1 MIYLTTG
8 ANGAGKTLLTLFDVR
23 AQQLRENRPVYFHGF
38 EAGQQLLDW
47 GWQSFDPKKW
57 QDLPDGSICVMD
69 EAQNEFPMRVA
80 GSAVPD
86 YVNAIAQFRR
96 KRGFDFWIITP
107 HPRLLDVFIRRL
119 VESPSWHRHLK
130 RTFGADVVSELKFNF
145 VNVDC
150 DKPGS
155 GEKGTV
161 SMRPYPKEVY
171 GWYKSA
177 SLHTG
182 KKKIPRQVY
191 VLGAIV
197 LAIPVLGWVAWS
209 KLGTTQMREASKP
222 ESGSQVATV
231 APRQGPMSAA
241 EYAQSFKPRIPGLP
255 HTAPRYDGV
264 TAPQQAP
271 MPVACVQSAKRC
283 QCYSQQATLM
293 AVPRELCTQIVA
305 GGFFRDDIPASHSLE
320 SGLRQGGPAKPGD
333 GTSTGYGVQPHG
345 QLSYRPP
352 NAQSLAAYVAPVRE
366 TRAGGA
372 AATGARSAP

>member
-1 MIYLTTG
+1 MIYLTSG
-8 ANGAGKTLLTLFDVR
+8 ANGAGKTLLTLYDVR
-23 AQQLRENRPVYFHGF
+23 AQQLKENRPVYFNGF

-47 GWQSFDPKKW
+47 GWQKFDPKEW
-57 QDLPDGSICVMD
+57 QALPDGSICVMD
-69 EAQNEFPMRVA
+69 EAQNEFPMRQA

-96 KRGFDFWIITP
+96 KRGFDFWMVTP

-119 VESPSWHRHLK
+119 IESPSWHRHLK
-130 RTFGADVVSELKFNF
+130 RNFGADVVSELKFNF

-155 GEKGTV
+155 GDKGTV
-161 SMRPYPKEVY
+161 TTRLYPKEVY
-171 GWYKSA
+171 NWYRSA

-182 KKKIPRQVY
+182 KKKLPRQFWILCAVA
-191 VLGAIV
+191 V
-197 LAIPVLGWVAWS
+197 AIPVFGWFAWQRVGKT
-209 KLGTTQMREASKP
+209 KLTEKAEAQP
-222 ESGSQVATV
+222 IATA
-231 APRQGPMSAA
+231 APAGRQGPMSAD
-241 EYAQSFKPRIPGLP
+241 EYAQSFKPRVPGLP

-271 MPVACVQSAKRC
+271 MPVACVQTVARC

-293 AVPRELCTQIVA
+293 AVPRELCAQIVA

-333 GTSTGYGVQPHG
+333 GTSTGYGVQPHAE
-345 QLSYRPP
+345 LSYRPP
-352 NAQSLAAYVAPVRE
+352 AAQSLAAYVAPVRE
-366 TRAGGA
+366 TQAGGA